1 MPYPES
7 QPAGVFVPDALLC
20 DTRLKPAEHN
30 AWIKFRS
37 LTNKNCIA
45 TVSYEA
51 LRSALP
57 CAPGS
62 QKAALATVSRIVL
75 CLRLSTWLG
84 LIGYRRDPLTGF
96 AKAGCYI
103 VRTEPL
109 SFVEACLDDE
119 DYLPLLERG
128 LTHSHASVRHLAWN
142 ILDQAMRHCNELC
155 QLSSEQQEYVQ
166 RLHQQA
172 HSSEDDPGGG
182 TSAHREPDESGLH
195 VTPIIP
201 KSTPKASETVRTVQN
216 KVYKEVPTYR
226 APQTGTPGQEAPGQ
240 EALARFRRLAA
251 DQQNDLSGR
260 LQALPVEQR
269 RDVLAEWDVRCAA
282 GAVRNAAAYLF
293 GLIRKA
299 LQGTFRLWAARKSK
313 QEPPASRIQEAPQA
327 IPKPPSAPSATDR
340 LMAEPADKPASRE
353 VASAYLQHMKALL
366 QGTASTAPMH
376 ARKPPERR
384 HSPAPLAR
392 ALAQVM
398 PSTGQPRPLAAFL
411 TPILET
417 GR

>member
-1 MPYPES
+1 
-7 QPAGVFVPDALLC
+7 VFVPDALLC

-37 LTNKNCIA
+37 LTNKNGIA

-251 DQQNDLSGR
+251 DQQDDLSGR
-260 LQALPVEQR
+260 LRTLPVEQR
-269 RDVLAEWDVRCAA
+269 RDVLAEWSVRCAA
-282 GAVRNAAAYLF
+282 GAVRDAAAYLF

-299 LQGTFRLWAARKSK
+299 LKGTFRLWAARKNPR
-313 QEPPASRIQEAPQA
+313 QEQPAPRIQEAPREP
-327 IPKPPSAPSATDR
+327 PKPPST
-340 LMAEPADKPASRE
+340 AEPPVPGSADPPASRE
-353 VASAYLQHMKALL
+353 VASAHLQRMKALL
-366 QGTASTAPMH
+366 QGAASTTPDH
-376 ARKPPERR
+376 ARKLSERR
-384 HSPAPLAR
+384 HPQAPLAR
-392 ALAQVM
+392 ALAQAVS
-398 PSTGQPRPLAAFL
+398 PADQPRPLAAFL
-411 TPILET
+411 TPIMASV
-417 GR
+417 R